1 MNQTLQLVGFTS
13 TVYCML
19 DIVASYNCTQFQ
31 GKRMIQPQENDK
43 IPHCKP
49 DLGPLG
55 QNSGR
60 QKFFSKIWFH
70 QSISSCTISGK
81 THDSI
86 LRKFS
91 EGRTD
96 RRTDRETDESD
107 IIGDSLTNIKHPT
120 CLS

>member
-13 TVYCML
+13 TVYYML
-19 DIVASYNCTQFQ
+19 DIVARYNCTQFQ
-31 GKRMIQPQENDK
+31 GKRMIQPQENRK
-43 IPHCKP
+43 IPYCEP
-49 DLGPLG
+49 DLGLLG
-55 QNSGR
+55 KNSGH
-60 QKFFSKIWFH
+60 QNFFKKIWLH
-70 QSISSCTISGK
+70 QSISSCAISGK

-107 IIGDSLTNIKHPT
+107 IIGHSLTNIKHPT